1 MRSFI
6 AAATILLWSCASAN
20 AQEMTAAESLAHGN
34 RIAGQ
39 GQYETALSIYQVA
52 LPTSG
57 DLRPVIEYNI
67 GVCDYHLGRL
77 NEAVPAYKA
86 AIALRGG
93 RYQRAQYALG
103 VALSDLGDVQGAK
116 VAFAHAFRLSH
127 NRDGEAAF
135 DLGLILARD
144 GEYEAA

>member
-86 AIALRGG
+86 ASRCA
-93 RYQRAQYALG
+93 A
-103 VALSDLGDVQGAK
+103 VATSGPNTHSGSRWRTSAMC
-116 VAFAHAFRLSH
+116 
-127 NRDGEAAF
+127 
-135 DLGLILARD
+135 
-144 GEYEAA
+144 